1 MPPRLPTVFV
11 SHGAPSLVLEKDDPT
26 HRFLIE
32 LGRTLPRP
40 KAMVCVSAHW
50 ESPRPRVTAHP
61 RPPTI
66 HDFGRF
72 LDKLYQMRYPA
83 PGAPELARTVCH
95 LLELSGLGPSLLDEE
110 RGLDHGAWVPL
121 SLMYPAA
128 DIPVIQVS
136 VQTAADPRHHL
147 KIRRALEPLR
157 DQETLIL
164 GSGGATHNLR
174 EVGRWDGQDAP
185 AAPPSY
191 VRDFDGWLHQSISE
205 GNLEALL
212 DYRKVAPDATRNHP
226 TEEHFLPLFVPLGAA
241 GEDVRGKRVHRGIA
255 HGVLSMAAYGWGI

>member
-66 HDFGRF
+66 HDFVGF
-72 LDKLYQMRYPA
+72 PDELYQMRYPA

-95 LLELSGLGPSLLDEE
+95 LLELSGLDPSLLDEE

-174 EVGRWDGQDAP
+174 EVGRWDGQFGR
-185 AAPPSY
+185 S
-191 VRDFDGWLHQSISE
+191 
-205 GNLEALL
+205 ALL
-212 DYRKVAPDATRNHP
+212 CA
-226 TEEHFLPLFVPLGAA
+226 
-241 GEDVRGKRVHRGIA
+241 
-255 HGVLSMAAYGWGI
+255 